1 MTLIWHFYQ
10 NLPLFQFDLHFSMFS
25 KDYFRLESIDI
36 FFYGHIFQMFFES
49 FFFFQPVEKR
59 RMIRKTF
66 GRYDH
71 KKICQYSPNGSNLLK
86 TWKSANQIETEEGFD
101 KNAILRSCKRI
112 QIRAYHDLWRFE
124 GDTDMEPKLA
134 EFAYEDD

>member
-1 MTLIWHFYQ
+1 MSENIDITPPLKSVSEMIEDTVFDMTLR
-10 NLPLFQFDLHFSMFS
+10 S
-25 KDYFRLESIDI
+25 KKGKNHNSIKTKKTKTI
-36 FFYGHIFQMFFES
+36 KKPKQI
-49 FFFFQPVEKR
+49 QPVEKR

-112 QIRAYHDLWRFE
+112 QIRAYHYLWRFE